1 MLFLASK
8 LAVKACIRNIN
19 PYGIRPERKKNTDGN
34 EKCDFGFSWLCAQP

>member
-19 PYGIRPERKKNTDGN
+19 PYGIRPERKKNQ
-34 EKCDFGFSWLCAQP
+34 EKH

>member
-19 PYGIRPERKKNTDGN
+19 PYGIRPLK
-34 EKCDFGFSWLCAQP
+34 GFEV